1 MRDGVSPHFAI
12 IYQVSGAVI
21 GELMQT
27 EQDTLKTT
35 PNRLHPKQGEVIDRS
50 TTIRFTFDGVKYIA
64 HPGDTVASALTAA
77 GVKVLSRSFKYHR
90 PRGLLCCAGHCPNCL
105 VQIGDEPNVR
115 ACMRSVEAG
124 MDVRAQN
131 VWPSLNRDLLS
142 LTQLGSRLMP
152 VGFYYK
158 TFIRPKKLWPLYEH
172 TLRHAAGLGEV
183 DIDTPS
189 GKFDKQYLHTDVVV
203 VGSGPAGISAALG
216 AAEGGAQVLLF
227 DENSA
232 LGGHLRFTVPLHSS
246 LPSQVSKDLPELLE
260 ALSQQPNVT
269 AFTDTSVLGWY
280 QDNWLCA
287 AKGARLF
294 KIRTKSVVVATG
306 AYETPL
312 IFDNNDLPGVMLGS
326 AAQRLLHLF
335 GVLPGR
341 QVVIVTANE
350 DGWDV
355 AADLQALGVNVAAIV
370 DEREHNACSSP
381 YRDGLANIG
390 VPVFY
395 RHTIRE
401 AIGSSAVSGA
411 KIVRLDGRGEIAPAT
426 TQVLQCDL
434 IVTSMGWTPAT
445 ELLYMAG
452 GKSEYS
458 ADRAETVPVSTPPG
472 IYVAGRAA
480 GIHAVDSQIT
490 EAWQAGSNAATF
502 AGFGEFDELA
512 AQASDISEPRRT
524 SERVCV
530 PGKKK
535 RFVCYCED
543 VTDEDVET
551 AIAEGY
557 DSIELLKRYST
568 ISMGPCQGA
577 MCSMNTIHLCARANG
592 RTVQET
598 GTTTAR
604 PPIAPVTLGAL
615 AGQNVEPVQTT
626 PIHQWHLDHGANMMV
641 AGLWLRP
648 NHYGDPA
655 AEAVCVRKQGGLI
668 DVSPLGKLQ
677 LTGPGVPKL
686 LERIYTNQWHNLRV
700 GRVRYG
706 VMCNDEGVVLNDGV
720 CAHLKDE
727 TWYMTTTSTGA
738 TAVFEWLQWWLQ
750 SGWGEGVHLTDLTDT
765 YAAFNLAG
773 PQSRTVLEKL
783 TARNLANKAFPY
795 MRIRSAKIAD
805 VPCQLLRI
813 GFTGELAYEVHCPS
827 GYALHVWEAL
837 MDVGRELGIAPF
849 GLEAQR
855 ILRLEKG
862 HIIVGQDTDAMSDPL
877 SANMAWAVKL
887 NKPDFLGKP
896 SLMRISAEG
905 PKQLLVGFKMV
916 DPDVVPAEGLQVVA
930 PEVDGRLKIIGWVTS
945 SRFSPTLEEAI
956 GLCWL
961 PADLASQNGASF
973 TIRMGGDLK
982 AAHVHHGAFY
992 DPSGERLRM

>member
-1 MRDGVSPHFAI
+1 MR
-12 IYQVSGAVI
+12 
-21 GELMQT
+21 T
-27 EQDTLKTT
+27 EQATLKTT
-35 PNRLHPKQGEVIDRS
+35 PNRLHPKQGEAIDRS
-50 TTIRFTFDGVKYIA
+50 TTIRFTFDGVEYTA
-64 HPGDTVASALTAA
+64 HPGDTIASALTAA

-115 ACMRSVEAG
+115 ACMRPVEAG

-142 LTQLGSRLMP
+142 LTQLGSRFMP

-158 TFIRPKKLWPLYEH
+158 TFIRPQRLWPLYEH

-183 DIDTPS
+183 NPDTPP

-203 VGSGPAGISAALG
+203 VGGGPAGISAALG
-216 AAEGGAQVLLF
+216 AAEAGAEVLLF
-227 DENSA
+227 EENSA
-232 LGGHLRFTVPLHSS
+232 LGGHLRFTVPLQST
-246 LPSQVSKDLPELLE
+246 PTTQVPKDLPELLE
-260 ALSQQPNVT
+260 GLNQQPNITVL
-269 AFTDTSVLGWY
+269 TDTSVLGWY

-287 AKGARLF
+287 VRGRRLF

-326 AAQRLLHLF
+326 AVQRLLHLF
-335 GVLPGR
+335 GVLPGK

-350 DGWDV
+350 DGWDL
-355 AADLQALGVNVAAIV
+355 AADLQSLGVNVAAIV
-370 DEREHNACSSP
+370 DERDHNACSSP
-381 YRDGLANIG
+381 YRDGLANAGI
-390 VPVFY
+390 PVFY
-395 RHTIRE
+395 RHTILE
-401 AIGSSAVSGA
+401 AIGSSAVRGA
-411 KIVRLDGRGEIAPAT
+411 KIARLNERGDISPAT
-426 TQVLQCDL
+426 TQSLQCDL

-445 ELLYMAG
+445 ELAYMAG

-458 ADRAETVPVSTPPG
+458 EDRGEMLPAFTPPG
-472 IYVAGRAA
+472 IYVAGRTA
-480 GIHAVDSQIT
+480 GIHAVDSQIDAAQQT
-490 EAWQAGSNAATF
+490 GSNAAAF
-502 AGFGEFDELA
+502 AGFGEFDEST
-512 AQASDISEPRRT
+512 AQLSGVSEPRRT
-524 SERVCV
+524 SKRVCV

-557 DSIELLKRYST
+557 NSIELLKRYST

-577 MCSMNTIHLCARANG
+577 MCSINTLHLCARANSW
-592 RTVQET
+592 TVQET

-604 PPIAPVTLGAL
+604 PPATPVTLGAL
-615 AGQNVEPVQTT
+615 AGQNMEPVQTT
-626 PIHQWHLDHGANMMV
+626 PIHQWHLDHGASMMV

-655 AEAVCVRKQGGLI
+655 VEAVGVRERVGLI

-677 LTGPGVPKL
+677 LTGPGVPEL
-686 LERIYTNQWHNLRV
+686 LERIYTNQWRNLRV
-700 GRVRYG
+700 GRIRYG

-738 TAVFEWLQWWLQ
+738 TAVFEGLQWWLQ
-750 SGWGEGVHLTDLTDT
+750 SGWGEGIHLTDLTDT
-765 YAAFNLAG
+765 YSAFNLAG
-773 PQSRTVLEKL
+773 PQSRAVLEKL
-783 TARNLANKAFPY
+783 TERNLANKAFPY

-805 VPCQLLRI
+805 VPCRLLRL
-813 GFTGELAYEVHCPS
+813 GFTGELSYEVHCPS

-837 MDVGRELGIAPF
+837 MDAGSEFGIVPF
-849 GLEAQR
+849 GVEAQR
-855 ILRLEKG
+855 ILRLEKA

-896 SLMRISAEG
+896 SLMRIFAEG

-916 DPDVVPAEGLQVVA
+916 DPDVVPAEGLQIVA
-930 PEVDGRLKIIGWVTS
+930 PEADGRLEIIGWVTS
-945 SRFSPTLEEAI
+945 SRFSPTLEEGI

-961 PADLASQNGASF
+961 PADIASQNGESF
-973 TIRMGGDLK
+973 TIRMDGYLK
-982 AAHVHHGAFY
+982 EARVHHGAFY
-992 DPSGERLRM
+992 DPDGERLRT

>member
-1 MRDGVSPHFAI
+1 MR
-12 IYQVSGAVI
+12 
-21 GELMQT
+21 T
-27 EQDTLKTT
+27 EADILTT
-35 PNRLHPKQGEVIDRS
+35 SNRLPPKQGEVIDRS
-50 TTIRFTFDGVKYIA
+50 TTIRFTFDGVEYTA

-77 GVKVLSRSFKYHR
+77 GLKVLSRSFKYHR
-90 PRGLLCCAGHCPNCL
+90 PRGLLCCSGHCPNCL

-115 ACMRSVEAG
+115 ACTRPVEAG
-124 MDVRAQN
+124 MTVRAQN

-142 LTQLGSRLMP
+142 LTQLGSRFMP

-158 TFIRPKKLWPLYEH
+158 TFIRPQKLWPLYEH

-183 DIDTPS
+183 DIDTPP

-203 VGSGPAGISAALG
+203 VGGGPAGMSAALG
-216 AAEGGAQVLLF
+216 AAKGGAQVLLF

-232 LGGHLRFTVPLHSS
+232 LGGHLRFTVPVES
-246 LPSQVSKDLPELLE
+246 LSTTYRREAGQASKNLPELLE
-260 ALSQQPNVT
+260 AIDQQPNITV
-269 AFTDTSVLGWY
+269 FTDTSVLGWY

-287 AKGARLF
+287 VKGQRLF

-306 AYETPL
+306 AYGIPL

-326 AAQRLLHLF
+326 AVQRLIHLF

-341 QVVIVTANE
+341 QVVIVTAND

-355 AADLQALGVNVAAIV
+355 AADLQSLGVNVAAIV

-381 YRDGLANIG
+381 YRDGLANAG

-395 RHTIRE
+395 RHTILE
-401 AIGSSAVSGA
+401 ALGSSEVSGA
-411 KIVRLDGRGEIAPAT
+411 KIARLDRGGEISPT
-426 TQVLQCDL
+426 TAQSLRCDL
-434 IVTSMGWTPAT
+434 IVTSIGWTPAT
-445 ELLYMAG
+445 ELSYMAG
-452 GKSEYS
+452 GKSEYNEE
-458 ADRAETVPVSTPPG
+458 RAEILPVSTPPG

-480 GIHAVDSQIT
+480 GTHAVDLQIV
-490 EAWQAGSNAATF
+490 EAQQAGSNAAAF
-502 AGFGEFDELA
+502 AGFGEYNEVIV
-512 AQASDISEPRRT
+512 QSSDISEPRRT
-524 SERVCV
+524 SDRVCI

-551 AIAEGY
+551 AIVEGY

-592 RTVQET
+592 WTVQET

-604 PPIAPVTLGAL
+604 PPTTPVTLGAL
-615 AGQNVEPVQTT
+615 AGQNMEPVQTT
-626 PIHQWHLDHGANMMV
+626 PIHQWHLNHGADMMV

-648 NHYGDPA
+648 NHYGDPV
-655 AEAVCVRKQGGLI
+655 AEALGVRERVGLI

-677 LTGPGVPKL
+677 LTGPGVPEL
-686 LERIYTNQWHNLRV
+686 LERIYTNQWQNLRL

-720 CAHLKDE
+720 CALMKDE
-727 TWYMTTTSTGA
+727 TWYMNTTSTGA
-738 TAVFEWLQWWLQ
+738 TTVYEWLQWWLQ
-750 SGWGEGVHLTDLTDT
+750 SGWGEGVHLTNLTDA
-765 YAAFNLAG
+765 YSAFNLAG
-773 PQSRTVLEKL
+773 PQSRRVLKKL
-783 TARNLANKAFPY
+783 TDRNLSNKAFPY
-795 MRIRSAKIAD
+795 MRIRSAKIAG
-805 VPCQLLRI
+805 VSCRLLRI
-813 GFTGELAYEVHCPS
+813 GFTGELSYEVHCPS

-837 MDVGRELGIAPF
+837 MDAGREFGIAPF

-887 NKPDFLGKP
+887 DKPDFLGKP

-905 PKQLLVGFKMV
+905 PKQLLVGFKMA
-916 DPDVVPAEGLQVVA
+916 DPDIVPDEGLQIVESEA
-930 PEVDGRLKIIGWVTS
+930 DGQLKIVGWVTS

-961 PADLASQNGASF
+961 PTDIASQNGASF
-973 TIRMGGDLK
+973 TIRMDGHL
-982 AAHVHHGAFY
+982 AEARVHHGAFY
-992 DPSGERLRM
+992 DPDGERLRA

>member
-1 MRDGVSPHFAI
+1 MR
-12 IYQVSGAVI
+12 
-21 GELMQT
+21 T
-27 EQDTLKTT
+27 EQATLKTT
-35 PNRLHPKQGEVIDRS
+35 PNRLHPKQGEAIDRS
-50 TTIRFTFDGVKYIA
+50 TTIRFTFDGVEYTA

-115 ACMRSVEAG
+115 ACVRPVEAG

-142 LTQLGSRLMP
+142 LTQLGSRFMP

-158 TFIRPKKLWPLYEH
+158 TFIRPQKLWPLYEH

-183 DIDTPS
+183 DLNTPP
-189 GKFDKQYLHTDVVV
+189 GEFDKQYLHTDVVV
-203 VGSGPAGISAALG
+203 VGGGPAGISAALG
-216 AAEGGAQVLLF
+216 AAEAGAQVLLF

-232 LGGHLRFTVPLHSS
+232 LGGHLRFTVPLEPSS
-246 LPSQVSKDLPELLE
+246 ATQASTDLPELLE
-260 ALSQQPNVT
+260 AIGRHSNITVL
-269 AFTDTSVLGWY
+269 TDTSVLGWY

-287 AKGARLF
+287 VKGSRLF
-294 KIRTKSVVVATG
+294 KIRTKSMVVATG

-326 AAQRLLHLF
+326 AVQRLLHLF
-335 GVLPGR
+335 GVLPGK
-341 QVVIVTANE
+341 QVAIVTANE
-350 DGWDV
+350 DGWDL
-355 AADLQALGVNVAAIV
+355 AADLQSLGVNVAAIV
-370 DEREHNACSSP
+370 DERDHNACSSP
-381 YRDGLANIG
+381 YRDGLANAGI
-390 VPVFY
+390 PVFY
-395 RHTIRE
+395 RHTILE
-401 AIGSSAVSGA
+401 AIGSGTVRGA
-411 KIVRLDGRGEIAPAT
+411 KIARLNERGDISPAT
-426 TQVLQCDL
+426 TQSLQCDL

-445 ELLYMAG
+445 ELAYMAG

-458 ADRAETVPVSTPPG
+458 EDRGEMLPAFTPPG

-480 GIHAVDSQIT
+480 GIHAVDSQIDAAQQT
-490 EAWQAGSNAATF
+490 GLNAAAF
-502 AGFGEFDELA
+502 AGFGEYDDST
-512 AQASDISEPRRT
+512 AQSFHVSEPRRT
-524 SERVCV
+524 SERVCI

-592 RTVQET
+592 WAVQET

-604 PPIAPVTLGAL
+604 PPATPVTLGAL
-615 AGQNVEPVQTT
+615 AGQNMEPVQTT
-626 PIHQWHLDHGANMMV
+626 PIHQWHLDHGASMMV

-655 AEAVCVRKQGGLI
+655 VEAVGVRERVGLI

-677 LTGPGVPKL
+677 LTGPGVPEL
-686 LERIYTNQWHNLRV
+686 LERIYTNQWRDLRV

-720 CAHLKDE
+720 CAHLRED

-738 TAVFEWLQWWLQ
+738 TTIFEWLQWWLQ

-765 YAAFNLAG
+765 YSAFNLAG
-773 PQSRTVLEKL
+773 PQSRAVLEKL
-783 TARNLANKAFPY
+783 TERNLANKAFPY

-805 VPCQLLRI
+805 VTCRLLRI
-813 GFTGELAYEVHCPS
+813 GFTGELSYEVHCPS

-837 MDVGRELGIAPF
+837 MDAGREFGIVPF
-849 GLEAQR
+849 GVEAQR
-855 ILRLEKG
+855 ILRLEKA

-896 SLMRISAEG
+896 SLMRIFAEG

-916 DPDVVPAEGLQVVA
+916 DPDVVPAEGLQIVA
-930 PEVDGRLKIIGWVTS
+930 SEADGRLEIIGWVTS
-945 SRFSPTLEEAI
+945 SRFSPTLEEGI

-961 PADLASQNGASF
+961 PADIASQNGESF
-973 TIRMGGDLK
+973 TIRMDGYLK
-982 AAHVHHGAFY
+982 EARVHHGAFY
-992 DPSGERLRM
+992 DPDGERLRT

>member
-1 MRDGVSPHFAI
+1 MR
-12 IYQVSGAVI
+12 
-21 GELMQT
+21 T
-27 EQDTLKTT
+27 EQATLKTT
-35 PNRLHPKQGEVIDRS
+35 PNRLHPKQGEAIDRS
-50 TTIRFTFDGVKYIA
+50 TTIRFTFDGVEYTA

-115 ACMRSVEAG
+115 ACMRPVEAG

-142 LTQLGSRLMP
+142 LTQLGSRFMP

-158 TFIRPKKLWPLYEH
+158 TFIRPQRLWPLYEH

-183 DIDTPS
+183 NPDTPP

-203 VGSGPAGISAALG
+203 VGGGPAGISAALG
-216 AAEGGAQVLLF
+216 AAEAGAEVLLF

-232 LGGHLRFTVPLHSS
+232 LGGHLRFTVPLQST
-246 LPSQVSKDLPELLE
+246 PTTQVPKDLPELLE
-260 ALSQQPNVT
+260 GLNQQPNITVL
-269 AFTDTSVLGWY
+269 TDTSVLGWY

-287 AKGARLF
+287 VRGRRLF

-326 AAQRLLHLF
+326 AVQRLLHLF
-335 GVLPGR
+335 GVLPGK
-341 QVVIVTANE
+341 QVAIVTANE
-350 DGWDV
+350 DGWDL
-355 AADLQALGVNVAAIV
+355 AADLQSLGVNVAAIV
-370 DEREHNACSSP
+370 DERDHNACSSP
-381 YRDGLANIG
+381 YRDGLANAGI
-390 VPVFY
+390 PVFY
-395 RHTIRE
+395 RHTILE
-401 AIGSSAVSGA
+401 AIGSSAVRGA
-411 KIVRLDGRGEIAPAT
+411 KIARLNERGDISPAT
-426 TQVLQCDL
+426 TQSLQCDL

-445 ELLYMAG
+445 ELAYMAG

-458 ADRAETVPVSTPPG
+458 EDRGEMLPAFTPPG

-480 GIHAVDSQIT
+480 GIHAVDSQIDAAQQT
-490 EAWQAGSNAATF
+490 GSNAAAF
-502 AGFGEFDELA
+502 AGFSEFDESTARSSHVL
-512 AQASDISEPRRT
+512 EPRRT
-524 SERVCV
+524 SERVCI

-543 VTDEDVET
+543 VTDADVET

-557 DSIELLKRYST
+557 NSIELLKRYST

-577 MCSMNTIHLCARANG
+577 MCSMNTLHLCARANSW
-592 RTVQET
+592 TVQET

-604 PPIAPVTLGAL
+604 PPATPVTLGAL
-615 AGQNVEPVQTT
+615 AGQNMEPVQTT
-626 PIHQWHLDHGANMMV
+626 PIHQWHLDQGAHMMV

-655 AEAVCVRKQGGLI
+655 AEALCVRDRVGLI

-677 LTGPGVPKL
+677 LTGPGVPEL
-686 LERIYTNQWHNLRV
+686 LERIYINQWRDLRV

-720 CAHLKDE
+720 CAHLRKD

-738 TAVFEWLQWWLQ
+738 TTIFEWLQWWLQ

-765 YAAFNLAG
+765 YSAFNLAG
-773 PQSRTVLEKL
+773 PQSRAVLEKL
-783 TARNLANKAFPY
+783 TERNLANKAFPY

-805 VPCQLLRI
+805 VTCLLLRI
-813 GFTGELAYEVHCPS
+813 GFTGELSYEVHCPS

-837 MDVGRELGIAPF
+837 MDAGREFGIVPF
-849 GLEAQR
+849 GVEAQR
-855 ILRLEKG
+855 ILRLEKA

-896 SLMRISAEG
+896 SLMRIFAEG

-916 DPDVVPAEGLQVVA
+916 DPDVVPAEGLQIVA
-930 PEVDGRLKIIGWVTS
+930 PEADGRLEIIGWVTS
-945 SRFSPTLEEAI
+945 SRFSPTLEEGI

-961 PADLASQNGASF
+961 PTDIASQNGAPF
-973 TIRMGGDLK
+973 TIRMDGYLK
-982 AAHVHHGAFY
+982 EARVHHGAFY
-992 DPSGERLRM
+992 DPDGERLRT

>member
-1 MRDGVSPHFAI
+1 MR
-12 IYQVSGAVI
+12 
-21 GELMQT
+21 T
-27 EQDTLKTT
+27 EQDALTTT

-50 TTIRFTFDGVKYIA
+50 ATIRFTFDGVEYTA
-64 HPGDTVASALTAA
+64 YPGDTVASALTAA

-90 PRGLLCCAGHCPNCL
+90 PRGVLCCSGHCPNCL

-115 ACMRSVEAG
+115 ACTRPIEAG
-124 MDVRAQN
+124 MDVHAQN

-142 LTQLGSRLMP
+142 LTQLGSRFMP

-158 TFIRPKKLWPLYEH
+158 TFIRPQKLWPLYEH
-172 TLRHAAGLGEV
+172 TLRHIAGLGEV
-183 DIDTPS
+183 DIDTPP
-189 GKFDKQYLHTDVVV
+189 GEFDKQYLHTDVVV
-203 VGSGPAGISAALG
+203 AGGGPAGISAALR
-216 AAEGGAQVLLF
+216 AAEAGSQVLLF
-227 DENSA
+227 DENPD
-232 LGGHLRFTVPLHSS
+232 LGGHLRFTVPLES
-246 LPSQVSKDLPELLE
+246 PSTTQASKELPELLE
-260 ALSQQPNVT
+260 TIDQEPNITVF
-269 AFTDTSVLGWY
+269 ADTSVLGWY

-287 AKGARLF
+287 VKGARLF
-294 KIRTKSVVVATG
+294 KIRTKSMVVATG

-312 IFDNNDLPGVMLGS
+312 IFDSNDLPGVILGS
-326 AAQRLLHLF
+326 AVQRLVHLF

-355 AADLQALGVNVAAIV
+355 AADLQSLGVNVAAIV
-370 DEREHNACSSP
+370 EEREPNACSSP
-381 YRDGLANIG
+381 YRDGLVNAG

-395 RHTIRE
+395 RHTILE
-401 AIGSSAVSGA
+401 ALGSNAVSGA
-411 KIVRLDGRGEIAPAT
+411 KIARLDGSGEISPAT
-426 TQVLQCDL
+426 AQSLQCDL
-434 IVTSMGWTPAT
+434 IVTSVGWTPAT
-445 ELLYMAG
+445 ELAYMTG
-452 GKSEYS
+452 GQSEYNE
-458 ADRAETVPVSTPPG
+458 DRAEILPVSTPPG

-480 GIHAVDSQIT
+480 GTHAVDSQIA
-490 EAWQAGSNAATF
+490 EAQQAGSNAAAF
-502 AGFGEFDELA
+502 AGFGEFDESA
-512 AQASDISEPRRT
+512 AQSSCVLEPRRT
-524 SERVCV
+524 SDRVCV

-592 RTVQET
+592 WTVQET

-604 PPIAPVTLGAL
+604 PPTTPVTLGAL
-615 AGQNVEPVQTT
+615 AGQNMEPVQTT

-655 AEAVCVRKQGGLI
+655 AEALGVRNRVGLI

-677 LTGPGVPKL
+677 LTGPGVPEL
-686 LERIYTNQWHNLRV
+686 LERIYINQWDNLRV

-720 CAHLKDE
+720 CAHLRDD

-765 YAAFNLAG
+765 YSAFNLAG
-773 PQSRTVLEKL
+773 PQSRAVLEKL
-783 TARNLANKAFPY
+783 TERNLANKAFPY
-795 MRIRSAKIAD
+795 MRIRSARIAD
-805 VPCQLLRI
+805 VPCRLLRI
-813 GFTGELAYEVHCPS
+813 GFTGELSYEVHCPS

-837 MDVGRELGIAPF
+837 MDAGREFGIVPF
-849 GLEAQR
+849 GVEAQR
-855 ILRLEKG
+855 ILRLEKA

-887 NKPDFLGKP
+887 DKPDFLGKP
-896 SLMRISAEG
+896 SLMRISAES

-916 DPDVVPAEGLQVVA
+916 DPDVVPDEGLQIVESEA
-930 PEVDGRLKIIGWVTS
+930 DGGLRIIGWVTS
-945 SRFSPTLEEAI
+945 SRFSPTLKEAI

-973 TIRMGGDLK
+973 TIRMDAHL
-982 AAHVHHGAFY
+982 AEAHVHHGAFY
-992 DPSGERLRM
+992 DPDGERLRT

>member
-1 MRDGVSPHFAI
+1 M
-12 IYQVSGAVI
+12 
-21 GELMQT
+21 ET
-27 EQDTLKTT
+27 ERDTLTT
-35 PNRLHPKQGEVIDRS
+35 SNRLHPKQGEVIDRS
-50 TTIRFTFDGVKYIA
+50 STIRFTFEGVEYIA
-64 HPGDTVASALTAA
+64 YPGDTVASALTAS

-105 VQIGDEPNVR
+105 VQIGEEPNVR

-142 LTQLGSRLMP
+142 LTQLGSRFMP

-158 TFIRPKKLWPLYEH
+158 TFIRPQKLWPLYEH

-183 DIDTPS
+183 DIDTPP
-189 GKFDKQYLHTDVVV
+189 GEFDKQYLHTDVVV
-203 VGSGPAGISAALG
+203 VGGGVAGMSAALR
-216 AAEGGAQVLLF
+216 AAESGARVLLF
-227 DENSA
+227 DENA
-232 LGGHLRFTVPLHSS
+232 VLGGHLRFTVPLESS
-246 LPSQVSKDLPELLE
+246 SATHLPEQL
-260 ALSQQPNVT
+260 AAINQQPNITVC
-269 AFTDTSVLGWY
+269 TDTNVLGWY

-287 AKGARLF
+287 VKGTRLF
-294 KIRTKSVVVATG
+294 KIRTASVVVATG
-306 AYETPL
+306 AYESPL

-326 AAQRLLHLF
+326 AVQRLIHLF

-355 AADLQALGVNVAAIV
+355 AADLQSLGVNVAAIV
-370 DEREHNACSSP
+370 DEREPDACASP
-381 YRDGLANIG
+381 YREGLTNAG

-395 RHTIRE
+395 RHTILE
-401 AIGSSAVSGA
+401 ALGSSEVKGA
-411 KIVRLDGRGEIAPAT
+411 KIVRLDGSGGISPAT
-426 TQVLQCDL
+426 TQSLRCDL
-434 IVTSMGWTPAT
+434 IVTSVGWTPAT
-445 ELLYMAG
+445 ALLYMAG
-452 GKSEYS
+452 GKSEYNEE
-458 ADRAETVPVSTPPG
+458 RAEILPVSAPPG
-472 IYVAGRAA
+472 TYVAGRAA
-480 GIHAVDSQIT
+480 GIHAVDSQIDT
-490 EAWQAGSNAATF
+490 AQQAGLNAAAF
-502 AGFGEFDELA
+502 AGFGEFDESV
-512 AQASDISEPRRT
+512 AQSSGISEPRRT
-524 SERVCV
+524 SDRVCV
-530 PGKKK
+530 PGKQK

-543 VTDEDVET
+543 VTDKDVET

-604 PPIAPVTLGAL
+604 PPTTPVTLGAL
-615 AGQNVEPVQTT
+615 AGQKMEPVQTT
-626 PIHQWHLDHGANMMV
+626 PIHQWHLDHGAKMAV

-648 NHYGDPA
+648 SDYGDPA
-655 AEAVCVRKQGGLI
+655 TEAVCVRDRVGLI

-677 LTGPGVPKL
+677 LTGPGVPEL
-686 LERIYTNQWHNLRV
+686 LERIYTNRWRNLRI

-720 CAHLKDE
+720 CARLKDE
-727 TWYMTTTSTGA
+727 MWYMNTTSTGA
-738 TAVFEWLQWWLQ
+738 TTVFEWLQWLLQ
-750 SGWGEGVHLTDLTDT
+750 SGWGEGIHLTDLTDT
-765 YAAFNLAG
+765 YSAFNLAG
-773 PQSRTVLEKL
+773 PQSRAVLEKL
-783 TARNLANKAFPY
+783 TDRNLANKAFPY

-805 VPCQLLRI
+805 VPCRLLRI
-813 GFTGELAYEVHCPS
+813 GFTGELSYEVHCPS
-827 GYALHVWEAL
+827 GYALHIWKAL
-837 MDVGRELGIAPF
+837 MEAGSEFGITPF

-855 ILRLEKG
+855 ILRLEKV
-862 HIIVGQDTDAMSDPL
+862 HILVGQDTDAMSDPL

-887 NKPDFLGKP
+887 DKPDFLGKP

-916 DPDVVPAEGLQVVA
+916 EPSVVPDEGLQIVETEA
-930 PEVDGRLKIIGWVTS
+930 DGRLKIVGWVTS
-945 SRFSPTLEEAI
+945 SRFSPTLEESI

-961 PADLASQNGASF
+961 SPDIASQNGASF
-973 TIRMGGDLK
+973 TIWLDGHLAEAR
-982 AAHVHHGAFY
+982 VHHGAFY
-992 DPSGERLRM
+992 DPDGERLRM

>member
-1 MRDGVSPHFAI
+1 MR
-12 IYQVSGAVI
+12 
-21 GELMQT
+21 T
-27 EQDTLKTT
+27 KQDILTT
-35 PNRLHPKQGEVIDRS
+35 APNRLPPKQGEVIDRS
-50 TTIRFTFDGVKYIA
+50 STIRFTFDGVECTA
-64 HPGDTVASALTAA
+64 HPGDTVASALAAA
-77 GVKVLSRSFKYHR
+77 GVKILSRSFKYHR
-90 PRGLLCCAGHCPNCL
+90 PRGLLCCSGHCPNCL

-115 ACMRSVEAG
+115 ACTRPVEAG

-131 VWPSLNRDLLS
+131 VWPSLNRDLFS
-142 LTQLGSRLMP
+142 LTQLGSRFMP

-158 TFIRPKKLWPLYEH
+158 TFIRPQRLWPLYEH

-183 DIDTPS
+183 NLDTPS
-189 GKFDKQYLHTDVVV
+189 GEFDKQYLHTDVVV
-203 VGSGPAGISAALG
+203 VGGGPAGVSAALS
-216 AAEGGAQVLLF
+216 AAEAGAQVLLF
-227 DENSA
+227 DENTA
-232 LGGHLRFTVPLHSS
+232 LGGRLRFTVPLELSS
-246 LPSQVSKDLPELLE
+246 ATNLPEQLAAVNRE
-260 ALSQQPNVT
+260 PNITV
-269 AFTDTSVLGWY
+269 FTDTSVLGWY

-287 AKGARLF
+287 VKGTRLF

-326 AAQRLLHLF
+326 AVQRLLHLF
-335 GVLPGR
+335 GVLLGR

-355 AADLQALGVNVAAIV
+355 AADLQSSEVNVAAIV
-370 DEREHNACSSP
+370 DEREPNACSSP
-381 YRDGLANIG
+381 YREGLTNAGI
-390 VPVFY
+390 PVFY
-395 RHTIRE
+395 RHTILE
-401 AIGSSAVSGA
+401 ALGSKTVRGA
-411 KIVRLDGRGEIAPAT
+411 KIARLNERGEIIPAT
-426 TQVLQCDL
+426 AQSLRCDL

-445 ELLYMAG
+445 ELAYMAG
-452 GKSEYS
+452 GKSEYNEEQ
-458 ADRAETVPVSTPPG
+458 AEVLPVSAPPG
-472 IYVAGRAA
+472 IYVVGRAA
-480 GIHAVDSQIT
+480 GIHAVDSQID
-490 EAWQAGSNAATF
+490 AAQRAGSNAAGF
-502 AGFGEFDELA
+502 AGFGELDESA
-512 AQASDISEPRRT
+512 APSSGISEPRRT
-524 SERVCV
+524 SDRVCV

-592 RTVQET
+592 WSVQET

-604 PPIAPVTLGAL
+604 PPTTPVTLGAL
-615 AGQNVEPVQTT
+615 AGQNMEPVQTT
-626 PIHQWHLDHGANMMV
+626 PIHQWHLDHGADMLV

-655 AEAVCVRKQGGLI
+655 AEAICVREQVGLI

-686 LERIYTNQWHNLRV
+686 LERIYTNQWDNLRV

-720 CAHLKDE
+720 CAHLQDE

-738 TAVFEWLQWWLQ
+738 TTVFEWLQWWLQ
-750 SGWGEGVHLTDLTDT
+750 SGWGEGIHLTDLTDT
-765 YAAFNLAG
+765 YSAFNLAG
-773 PQSRTVLEKL
+773 PQSRVVLEKL
-783 TARNLANKAFPY
+783 TERNLSNKAFPY
-795 MRIRSAKIAD
+795 MRIRSATVAD
-805 VPCQLLRI
+805 VPCRLLRL
-813 GFTGELAYEVHCPS
+813 GFTGELSYEVHCPS

-837 MDVGRELGIAPF
+837 MAAGREFGIAPF
-849 GLEAQR
+849 GVEAQR

-877 SANMAWAVKL
+877 SANIAWAVKL
-887 NKPDFLGKP
+887 DKPDFLGKP
-896 SLMRISAEG
+896 SLMRISTEG
-905 PKQLLVGFKMV
+905 PKQLLVGFKMAE
-916 DPDVVPAEGLQVVA
+916 PDVVPDEGLQIVETEA
-930 PEVDGRLKIIGWVTS
+930 DGRLKIVGWVTS

-961 PADLASQNGASF
+961 PPGIASQDGASF
-973 TIRMGGDLK
+973 TIRMDGHL
-982 AAHVHHGAFY
+982 AEARVHHGAFY
-992 DPSGERLRM
+992 NPDGERLRM

>member
-1 MRDGVSPHFAI
+1 
-12 IYQVSGAVI
+12 
-21 GELMQT
+21 MQT
-27 EQDTLKTT
+27 EQATLKTT
-35 PNRLHPKQGEVIDRS
+35 PNRLHPKQGEAIDRS
-50 TTIRFTFDGVKYIA
+50 TTIRFTFDGVEYTA

-115 ACMRSVEAG
+115 ACMRPVEAG

-142 LTQLGSRLMP
+142 LTQLGSRFMP

-158 TFIRPKKLWPLYEH
+158 TFIRPQRLWPLYEH

-183 DIDTPS
+183 NPDTPP

-203 VGSGPAGISAALG
+203 VGGGPAGISAALG
-216 AAEGGAQVLLF
+216 AAEAGAEVLLF
-227 DENSA
+227 EENSA
-232 LGGHLRFTVPLHSS
+232 LGGHLRFTVPLQST
-246 LPSQVSKDLPELLE
+246 PTTQVPKDLPELLE
-260 ALSQQPNVT
+260 GLNQQPNITVL
-269 AFTDTSVLGWY
+269 TDTSVLGWY

-287 AKGARLF
+287 VRGRRLF

-326 AAQRLLHLF
+326 AVQRLLHLF
-335 GVLPGR
+335 GVLPGK
-341 QVVIVTANE
+341 QVAIVTANE
-350 DGWDV
+350 DGWDL
-355 AADLQALGVNVAAIV
+355 AADLQSLGVNVAAIV
-370 DEREHNACSSP
+370 DERDHNACSSP
-381 YRDGLANIG
+381 YRDGLANAGI
-390 VPVFY
+390 PVFY
-395 RHTIRE
+395 RHTILE
-401 AIGSSAVSGA
+401 AIGSSAVRGA
-411 KIVRLDGRGEIAPAT
+411 KIARLNERGDISPAT
-426 TQVLQCDL
+426 TQSLQCDL

-445 ELLYMAG
+445 ELAYMAG

-458 ADRAETVPVSTPPG
+458 EDRGEMLPAFTPPG

-480 GIHAVDSQIT
+480 GIHAVDSQIDAAQQT
-490 EAWQAGSNAATF
+490 GSNAAAF
-502 AGFGEFDELA
+502 AGFGEFDESTARSFHVL
-512 AQASDISEPRRT
+512 EPRRT

-543 VTDEDVET
+543 VTDADVET

-557 DSIELLKRYST
+557 NSIELLKRYST

-577 MCSMNTIHLCARANG
+577 MCSMNTLHLCARANSW
-592 RTVQET
+592 TVQET

-604 PPIAPVTLGAL
+604 PPATPVTLGAL
-615 AGQNVEPVQTT
+615 AGQNMEPVQTT
-626 PIHQWHLDHGANMMV
+626 PIHQWHLDQDAHMMV

-655 AEAVCVRKQGGLI
+655 AEALCVRDRVGLI

-677 LTGPGVPKL
+677 LTGPGVPEL
-686 LERIYTNQWHNLRV
+686 LERIYINQWRDLRV
-700 GRVRYG
+700 GWVRYG

-720 CAHLKDE
+720 CAHLRED

-738 TAVFEWLQWWLQ
+738 TTIFEWLQWWLQ

-765 YAAFNLAG
+765 YSAFNLAG
-773 PQSRTVLEKL
+773 PQSRAVLEKL
-783 TARNLANKAFPY
+783 TERNLTNKAFPY

-805 VPCQLLRI
+805 VTCRLLRI
-813 GFTGELAYEVHCPS
+813 GFTGELSYEVHCPS

-837 MDVGRELGIAPF
+837 MDAGREFGIVPF
-849 GLEAQR
+849 GVEAQR
-855 ILRLEKG
+855 ILRLEKA

-896 SLMRISAEG
+896 SLMRIFAEG

-916 DPDVVPAEGLQVVA
+916 DPNVVPAEGLQIVA
-930 PEVDGRLKIIGWVTS
+930 PEADGRLEIIGWVTS
-945 SRFSPTLEEAI
+945 SRFSPTLEEGI

-961 PADLASQNGASF
+961 PADIASQNGESF
-973 TIRMGGDLK
+973 TIRMDGYLK
-982 AAHVHHGAFY
+982 EARVHHGAFY
-992 DPSGERLRM
+992 DPDGERLRT

>member
-1 MRDGVSPHFAI
+1 MR
-12 IYQVSGAVI
+12 
-21 GELMQT
+21 T
-27 EQDTLKTT
+27 EQATLKTT
-35 PNRLHPKQGEVIDRS
+35 PNRLHPKQGEAIDRS
-50 TTIRFTFDGVKYIA
+50 TTIRFTFDGVEYTA
-64 HPGDTVASALTAA
+64 HPGDTIASALTAA

-115 ACMRSVEAG
+115 ACMRPVEAG

-142 LTQLGSRLMP
+142 LTQLGSRFMP

-158 TFIRPKKLWPLYEH
+158 TFIRPQRLWPLYEH

-183 DIDTPS
+183 NPDTPP

-203 VGSGPAGISAALG
+203 VGGGPAGISAALG
-216 AAEGGAQVLLF
+216 AAEAGAEVLLF
-227 DENSA
+227 EENSA
-232 LGGHLRFTVPLHSS
+232 LGGHLRFTVPLQST
-246 LPSQVSKDLPELLE
+246 PTTQVPKDLPELLE
-260 ALSQQPNVT
+260 GLNQQPNITVL
-269 AFTDTSVLGWY
+269 TDTSVLGWY

-287 AKGARLF
+287 VRGRRLF

-326 AAQRLLHLF
+326 AVQRLLHLF
-335 GVLPGR
+335 GVLPGK

-350 DGWDV
+350 DGWDL
-355 AADLQALGVNVAAIV
+355 AADLQSLGVNVAAIV
-370 DEREHNACSSP
+370 DERDHNACSSP
-381 YRDGLANIG
+381 YRDGLANAGI
-390 VPVFY
+390 PVFY
-395 RHTIRE
+395 RHTILE
-401 AIGSSAVSGA
+401 AIGSSAVRGA
-411 KIVRLDGRGEIAPAT
+411 KIARLNERGDISPAT
-426 TQVLQCDL
+426 TQSLQCDL

-445 ELLYMAG
+445 ELAYMAG

-458 ADRAETVPVSTPPG
+458 EDRGEMLPAFTPPG

-480 GIHAVDSQIT
+480 GIHAVDSQIDAAQQT
-490 EAWQAGSNAATF
+490 GSNAAAF
-502 AGFGEFDELA
+502 AGFGEFDESTARSFHVL
-512 AQASDISEPRRT
+512 EPRRT

-543 VTDEDVET
+543 VTDADVET
-551 AIAEGY
+551 AIVEGY
-557 DSIELLKRYST
+557 NSIELLKRYST

-577 MCSMNTIHLCARANG
+577 MCSMNTLHLCARANSW
-592 RTVQET
+592 TVQET

-604 PPIAPVTLGAL
+604 PPATPVTLGAL
-615 AGQNVEPVQTT
+615 AGQNMEPVQTT
-626 PIHQWHLDHGANMMV
+626 PIHQWHLDQDAHMMV

-655 AEAVCVRKQGGLI
+655 AEALCVRDRVGLI

-677 LTGPGVPKL
+677 LTGPGVPEL
-686 LERIYTNQWHNLRV
+686 LERIYTNQWRDLRV

-720 CAHLKDE
+720 CAHLRED

-738 TAVFEWLQWWLQ
+738 TTIFEWLQWWLQ

-765 YAAFNLAG
+765 YSAFNLAG
-773 PQSRTVLEKL
+773 PQSRAVLEKL
-783 TARNLANKAFPY
+783 TERNLANKAFPY

-805 VPCQLLRI
+805 VTCRLLRI
-813 GFTGELAYEVHCPS
+813 GFTGELSYEVHCPS

-837 MDVGRELGIAPF
+837 MDAGREFGIVPF
-849 GLEAQR
+849 GVEAQR
-855 ILRLEKG
+855 ILRLEKA

-896 SLMRISAEG
+896 SLMRIFAEG

-916 DPDVVPAEGLQVVA
+916 DPDVVPAEGLQIVA
-930 PEVDGRLKIIGWVTS
+930 PEADGRLEIIGWVTS

-961 PADLASQNGASF
+961 PTDIASQNGAPF
-973 TIRMGGDLK
+973 TIRMDGHLK
-982 AAHVHHGAFY
+982 EARVHHGAFY
-992 DPSGERLRM
+992 DPDGERLRT

>member
-1 MRDGVSPHFAI
+1 MR
-12 IYQVSGAVI
+12 
-21 GELMQT
+21 T
-27 EQDTLKTT
+27 EQATLKTT
-35 PNRLHPKQGEVIDRS
+35 PNRLHPKQGEAIDRS
-50 TTIRFTFDGVKYIA
+50 TTIRFTFDGVEYTA

-115 ACMRSVEAG
+115 ACMRPVEAG

-142 LTQLGSRLMP
+142 LTQLGSRFMP

-158 TFIRPKKLWPLYEH
+158 TFIRPQRLWPLYEH

-183 DIDTPS
+183 NPDTPP

-203 VGSGPAGISAALG
+203 VGGGPAGISAALG
-216 AAEGGAQVLLF
+216 AAEAGAEVLLF

-232 LGGHLRFTVPLHSS
+232 LGGHLRFTVPLQST
-246 LPSQVSKDLPELLE
+246 PTTQVPKDLPELLE
-260 ALSQQPNVT
+260 GLNQQPNITVLT
-269 AFTDTSVLGWY
+269 GTSVLGWY

-287 AKGARLF
+287 VRGRRLF

-326 AAQRLLHLF
+326 AVQRLLHLF
-335 GVLPGR
+335 GVLPGK
-341 QVVIVTANE
+341 QVAIVTANE
-350 DGWDV
+350 DGWDL
-355 AADLQALGVNVAAIV
+355 AADLQSLGVNVAAIV
-370 DEREHNACSSP
+370 DERDHNACSSP
-381 YRDGLANIG
+381 YRDGLANAGI
-390 VPVFY
+390 PVFY
-395 RHTIRE
+395 RHTILE
-401 AIGSSAVSGA
+401 AIGSSAVRGA
-411 KIVRLDGRGEIAPAT
+411 KIARLNERGDISPAT
-426 TQVLQCDL
+426 TQSLQCDL

-445 ELLYMAG
+445 ELAYMAG

-458 ADRAETVPVSTPPG
+458 EDRGEMLPAFTPPG

-480 GIHAVDSQIT
+480 GIHAVDSQIDAAQQT
-490 EAWQAGSNAATF
+490 GSNAAAF
-502 AGFGEFDELA
+502 AGFSEFDESTARSSHVL
-512 AQASDISEPRRT
+512 EPRRT
-524 SERVCV
+524 SERVCI

-543 VTDEDVET
+543 VTDADVET

-557 DSIELLKRYST
+557 NSIELLKRYST

-577 MCSMNTIHLCARANG
+577 MCSMNTLHLCARANSW
-592 RTVQET
+592 TVQET

-604 PPIAPVTLGAL
+604 PPATPVTLGAL
-615 AGQNVEPVQTT
+615 AGQNMEPVQTT
-626 PIHQWHLDHGANMMV
+626 PIHQWHLDQGAHMMV

-655 AEAVCVRKQGGLI
+655 AEALCVRDRVGLI

-677 LTGPGVPKL
+677 ITGPGVPEL
-686 LERIYTNQWHNLRV
+686 LERIYINQWRDLRV

-720 CAHLKDE
+720 CAHLRKD

-738 TAVFEWLQWWLQ
+738 TTIFEWLQWWLQ

-765 YAAFNLAG
+765 YSAFNLAG
-773 PQSRTVLEKL
+773 PQSRAVLEKL
-783 TARNLANKAFPY
+783 TERNLANKAFPY

-805 VPCQLLRI
+805 VACLLLRI
-813 GFTGELAYEVHCPS
+813 GFTGELSYEVHCPS

-837 MDVGRELGIAPF
+837 MDAGREFGIVPF
-849 GLEAQR
+849 GVEAQR
-855 ILRLEKG
+855 ILRLEKA

-896 SLMRISAEG
+896 SLMRIFAEG

-916 DPDVVPAEGLQVVA
+916 DPDVVPAEGLQIVA
-930 PEVDGRLKIIGWVTS
+930 PEADGRLEIIGWVTS
-945 SRFSPTLEEAI
+945 SRFSPTLEEGI

-961 PADLASQNGASF
+961 PTDIASQNGAPF
-973 TIRMGGDLK
+973 TIRMDGYLK
-982 AAHVHHGAFY
+982 EARVHHGAFY
-992 DPSGERLRM
+992 DPDGERLRT

>member
-1 MRDGVSPHFAI
+1 
-12 IYQVSGAVI
+12 
-21 GELMQT
+21 MQT
-27 EQDTLKTT
+27 EQDTLTT
-35 PNRLHPKQGEVIDRS
+35 APNRLQPKQGEVIDRS
-50 TTIRFTFDGVKYIA
+50 TTIRFTFDGVGYTA

-90 PRGLLCCAGHCPNCL
+90 PRGLLCCSGHCPNCL

-115 ACMRSVEAG
+115 ACTRPVEAG

-142 LTQLGSRLMP
+142 LIQLGSRLMP

-183 DIDTPS
+183 DLDTPP
-189 GKFDKQYLHTDVVV
+189 GEFDKQYLHTDVVV
-203 VGSGPAGISAALG
+203 VGGGPAGIG
-216 AAEGGAQVLLF
+216 AASGAAKGGAQVLLF
-227 DENSA
+227 DENST
-232 LGGHLRFTVPLHSS
+232 LGGHLRFTVPLQSPSS
-246 LPSQVSKDLPELLE
+246 TGLPELLE
-260 ALSQQPNVT
+260 TLNQQPNVT
-269 AFTDTSVLGWY
+269 VLTDTSVLGWY

-287 AKGARLF
+287 VQGARLF

-326 AAQRLLHLF
+326 AVQRLLHLF

-341 QVVIVTANE
+341 QVVIVTAND

-370 DEREHNACSSP
+370 DEREHNACSSQ
-381 YRDGLANIG
+381 YRDGLANAG
-390 VPVFY
+390 VPAFY
-395 RHTIRE
+395 RHTIVE
-401 AIGSSAVSGA
+401 ALGSNAVRGA
-411 KIVRLDGRGEIAPAT
+411 KIARINRQGEISPAT
-426 TQVLQCDL
+426 IQSLQCDL
-434 IVTSMGWTPAT
+434 IVTSIGWTPAT

-452 GKSEYS
+452 GKSEYNE
-458 ADRAETVPVSTPPG
+458 AQAEILPIATPPG
-472 IYVAGRAA
+472 IYVVGRAA
-480 GIHAVDSQIT
+480 GIHAVDPQIA
-490 EAWQAGSNAATF
+490 EAQQVGLNAAAF
-502 AGFGEFDELA
+502 AGFGEFDESITQSPSVL
-512 AQASDISEPRRT
+512 EPRRT
-524 SERVCV
+524 SDRVCV
-530 PGKKK
+530 PGNKK

-557 DSIELLKRYST
+557 ESIELLKRYST

-592 RTVQET
+592 WTVQET
-598 GTTTAR
+598 STTTAR
-604 PPIAPVTLGAL
+604 PPITPVTLGAL
-615 AGQNVEPVQTT
+615 AGQNMEPVQTT

-648 NHYGDPA
+648 NHYGDPT
-655 AEAVCVRKQGGLI
+655 AEALGVRNRVGLI

-677 LTGPGVPKL
+677 LTGPGVPEL
-686 LERIYTNQWHNLRV
+686 LERIYTNRWHNLRV

-720 CAHLKDE
+720 CAPLRDE
-727 TWYMTTTSTGA
+727 VWYMTTTSTGA

-750 SGWGEGVHLTDLTDT
+750 SGWGEGVHLTDLTET

-773 PQSRTVLEKL
+773 PQSRKVLEKL
-783 TARNLANKAFPY
+783 TERNLANKAFPY

-805 VPCQLLRI
+805 VPCRLLRI
-813 GFTGELAYEVHCPS
+813 GFTGELSYEIHCPS
-827 GYALHVWEAL
+827 GYALYVWEAL
-837 MDVGRELGIAPF
+837 MDAGREFGIAPF
-849 GLEAQR
+849 GVEAQR
-855 ILRLEKG
+855 ILRLEKA
-862 HIIVGQDTDAMSDPL
+862 HIIVGQDTDAISDPL
-877 SANMAWAVKL
+877 SANIGWAVKL
-887 NKPDFLGKP
+887 DKPDFLGKP
-896 SLMRISAEG
+896 SLVRISTEG
-905 PKQLLVGFKMV
+905 PKQLLVGFKMAN
-916 DPDVVPAEGLQVVA
+916 PDVVPAEGLQIVE
-930 PEVDGRLKIIGWVTS
+930 PEAEGRLKIIGWVTS
-945 SRFSPTLEEAI
+945 SRFSPTLGEVI

-961 PADLASQNGASF
+961 PADLASQNGAPF
-973 TIRMGGDLK
+973 TIRMGDHLK
-982 AAHVHHGAFY
+982 EAHVHHGAFY
-992 DPSGERLRM
+992 DPDGERLRT

>member
-1 MRDGVSPHFAI
+1 MR
-12 IYQVSGAVI
+12 
-21 GELMQT
+21 T
-27 EQDTLKTT
+27 EQATLKTT
-35 PNRLHPKQGEVIDRS
+35 PNRLHPKQGEAIDRS
-50 TTIRFTFDGVKYIA
+50 TTIRFTFDGVEYTA

-115 ACMRSVEAG
+115 ACMRPVEAG

-142 LTQLGSRLMP
+142 LTQLGSRFMP

-158 TFIRPKKLWPLYEH
+158 TFIRPQRLWPLYEH

-183 DIDTPS
+183 NPDTPP

-203 VGSGPAGISAALG
+203 VGGGPAGISAALG
-216 AAEGGAQVLLF
+216 AAEAGAEVLLF

-232 LGGHLRFTVPLHSS
+232 LGGHLRFTVPLQST
-246 LPSQVSKDLPELLE
+246 PTTQVPKDLPELLE
-260 ALSQQPNVT
+260 GLNQQPNITVL
-269 AFTDTSVLGWY
+269 TDTSVLGWY

-287 AKGARLF
+287 VRGRRLF

-326 AAQRLLHLF
+326 AVQRLLHLF
-335 GVLPGR
+335 GVLPGK
-341 QVVIVTANE
+341 QVAIVTANE
-350 DGWDV
+350 DGWDL
-355 AADLQALGVNVAAIV
+355 AADLQSLGVNVAAIV
-370 DEREHNACSSP
+370 DERDHNACSSP
-381 YRDGLANIG
+381 YRDGLANAGI
-390 VPVFY
+390 PVFY
-395 RHTIRE
+395 RHTILE
-401 AIGSSAVSGA
+401 AIGSSAVRGA
-411 KIVRLDGRGEIAPAT
+411 KIARLNERGDISPAT
-426 TQVLQCDL
+426 TQSLQCDL

-445 ELLYMAG
+445 ELAYMAG

-458 ADRAETVPVSTPPG
+458 EDRGEMLPAFTPPG

-480 GIHAVDSQIT
+480 GIHAVDSQIDAAQQT
-490 EAWQAGSNAATF
+490 GSNAAAF
-502 AGFGEFDELA
+502 AGFSEFDESTARSSHVL
-512 AQASDISEPRRT
+512 EPRRT
-524 SERVCV
+524 SERVCI

-543 VTDEDVET
+543 VTDADVET

-557 DSIELLKRYST
+557 NSIELLKRYST

-577 MCSMNTIHLCARANG
+577 MCSMNTLHLCARANSW
-592 RTVQET
+592 TVQET

-604 PPIAPVTLGAL
+604 PPATPVTLGAL
-615 AGQNVEPVQTT
+615 AGQNMEPVQTT
-626 PIHQWHLDHGANMMV
+626 PIHQWHLDQGAHMMV

-655 AEAVCVRKQGGLI
+655 AEALCVRDRVGLI

-677 LTGPGVPKL
+677 LTGPGVPEL
-686 LERIYTNQWHNLRV
+686 LERIYINQWRDLRV

-720 CAHLKDE
+720 CAHLRKD

-738 TAVFEWLQWWLQ
+738 TTIFEWLQWWLQ

-765 YAAFNLAG
+765 YSAFNLAG
-773 PQSRTVLEKL
+773 PQSRAVLEKL
-783 TARNLANKAFPY
+783 TERNLANKAFPY

-805 VPCQLLRI
+805 VTCRLLRI
-813 GFTGELAYEVHCPS
+813 GFTGELSYEVHCPS

-837 MDVGRELGIAPF
+837 MDAGREFGIVPF
-849 GLEAQR
+849 GVEAQR
-855 ILRLEKG
+855 ILRLEKA

-896 SLMRISAEG
+896 SLMRIFAEG

-916 DPDVVPAEGLQVVA
+916 DPDVVPAEGLQIVA
-930 PEVDGRLKIIGWVTS
+930 PEADGRLEIIGWVTS
-945 SRFSPTLEEAI
+945 SRFSPTLEEGI

-961 PADLASQNGASF
+961 PTDIASQNGAPF
-973 TIRMGGDLK
+973 TIRMDGYLK
-982 AAHVHHGAFY
+982 EARVHHGAFY
-992 DPSGERLRM
+992 DPDGERLRT

>member
-1 MRDGVSPHFAI
+1 MR
-12 IYQVSGAVI
+12 
-21 GELMQT
+21 T
-27 EQDTLKTT
+27 EQATLKTT
-35 PNRLHPKQGEVIDRS
+35 PNRLHPIKGEAIDRS
-50 TTIRFTFDGVKYIA
+50 TTIRFTFDGVEYTA

-77 GVKVLSRSFKYHR
+77 GIKVLSRSFKYHR

-105 VQIGDEPNVR
+105 VQIGTEPNVR
-115 ACMRSVEAG
+115 ACTRPVEAG
-124 MDVRAQN
+124 MDVRPQN

-142 LTQLGSRLMP
+142 LTQLGSRFTP

-158 TFIRPKKLWPLYEH
+158 TFIRPQKLWPLYEH

-183 DIDTPS
+183 NLDTPL
-189 GKFDKQYLHTDVVV
+189 GEFDKQYLHTDVVV
-203 VGSGPAGISAALG
+203 VGGGPAGISAALG
-216 AAEGGAQVLLF
+216 AAEAGAQVLLF

-232 LGGHLRFTVPLHSS
+232 LGGHLRFTVPLEPSS
-246 LPSQVSKDLPELLE
+246 ATQAATDLPELLE
-260 ALSQQPNVT
+260 AIGQHPNITVL
-269 AFTDTSVLGWY
+269 TDTSVLGWY

-287 AKGARLF
+287 VRGRRLF

-326 AAQRLLHLF
+326 AVQRLLHLF
-335 GVLPGR
+335 GVLPGK
-341 QVVIVTANE
+341 QVAIVTANE
-350 DGWDV
+350 DGWDL
-355 AADLQALGVNVAAIV
+355 AADLQSLGVNVAAIV
-370 DEREHNACSSP
+370 DERDHNACSSP
-381 YRDGLANIG
+381 YRDGLANAGI
-390 VPVFY
+390 PVFY
-395 RHTIRE
+395 RHTILE
-401 AIGSSAVSGA
+401 AIGSSAVRRA
-411 KIVRLDGRGEIAPAT
+411 KIARLNERGDISPAT
-426 TQVLQCDL
+426 TQSLQCDL

-445 ELLYMAG
+445 ELAYMAG
-452 GKSEYS
+452 AKSEYS
-458 ADRAETVPVSTPPG
+458 EDRGEMLPAFTPPG

-480 GIHAVDSQIT
+480 GIHAVDSQIDAAQQT
-490 EAWQAGSNAATF
+490 GSNAAAF
-502 AGFGEFDELA
+502 AGFGEFDEST
-512 AQASDISEPRRT
+512 AQLSGVSEPRRT
-524 SERVCV
+524 SKRVCV

-557 DSIELLKRYST
+557 NSIELLKRYST

-592 RTVQET
+592 WAVQET

-604 PPIAPVTLGAL
+604 PPATPVTLGAL
-615 AGQNVEPVQTT
+615 AGQNMEPVQTT
-626 PIHQWHLDHGANMMV
+626 PIHQWHLDHGASMMV
-641 AGLWLRP
+641 AGLWLRS

-655 AEAVCVRKQGGLI
+655 VEAVGVRERVGLI

-677 LTGPGVPKL
+677 LTGPGVPEL
-686 LERIYTNQWHNLRV
+686 LERIYTNQWRNLRV
-700 GRVRYG
+700 GRIRYG

-738 TAVFEWLQWWLQ
+738 TAVFEGLQWWLQ
-750 SGWGEGVHLTDLTDT
+750 SGWGDGIHLTDLTDT
-765 YAAFNLAG
+765 YSAFNLAG
-773 PQSRTVLEKL
+773 PQSRAVLEKL
-783 TARNLANKAFPY
+783 TERNLANKAFPY

-805 VPCQLLRI
+805 VPCRLLRL
-813 GFTGELAYEVHCPS
+813 GFTGELSYEVHCPS

-837 MDVGRELGIAPF
+837 MDAGSEFGIAPF
-849 GLEAQR
+849 GVEAQR

-877 SANMAWAVKL
+877 SANIAWAVKL
-887 NKPDFLGKP
+887 DKPDFLGKP
-896 SLMRISAEG
+896 SLMRISTEG

-916 DPDVVPAEGLQVVA
+916 EPDVVPAEGLQIVE
-930 PEVDGRLKIIGWVTS
+930 PEADGQLKIVGWVTS

-973 TIRMGGDLK
+973 TIRMDGHLTE
-982 AAHVHHGAFY
+982 ARVHHGAFY
-992 DPSGERLRM
+992 DSDGERLRT

>member
-1 MRDGVSPHFAI
+1 MR
-12 IYQVSGAVI
+12 
-21 GELMQT
+21 T
-27 EQDTLKTT
+27 EQATLKTT
-35 PNRLHPKQGEVIDRS
+35 PNRLHPKQGEAIDRS
-50 TTIRFTFDGVKYIA
+50 TTIRFTFDGVEHTA

-115 ACMRSVEAG
+115 ACMRPVEAG

-142 LTQLGSRLMP
+142 LTQLGSRFMP

-158 TFIRPKKLWPLYEH
+158 TFIRPQRLWPLYEH

-183 DIDTPS
+183 SPDTPP

-203 VGSGPAGISAALG
+203 VGGGPAGISAALG
-216 AAEGGAQVLLF
+216 AAEAGAGVLVF
-227 DENSA
+227 EENSA
-232 LGGHLRFTVPLHSS
+232 LGGHLRFTVPLQST
-246 LPSQVSKDLPELLE
+246 PTTQVPKDLPELLE
-260 ALSQQPNVT
+260 GLNQQPNLTVL
-269 AFTDTSVLGWY
+269 TDTSVLGWY

-287 AKGARLF
+287 VRGRRLF

-326 AAQRLLHLF
+326 AVQRLLHLF
-335 GVLPGR
+335 GVLPGK
-341 QVVIVTANE
+341 QVAIVTANE
-350 DGWDV
+350 DGWDL
-355 AADLQALGVNVAAIV
+355 AADLQSLGVNVAAIV
-370 DEREHNACSSP
+370 DERDHNACSSP
-381 YRDGLANIG
+381 YRDGLANAGI
-390 VPVFY
+390 PVFY
-395 RHTIRE
+395 RHTILE
-401 AIGSSAVSGA
+401 ASGSSAVRGA
-411 KIVRLDGRGEIAPAT
+411 KIARLNERGDISPAT
-426 TQVLQCDL
+426 TQSLQCDL

-445 ELLYMAG
+445 ELAYMAG

-458 ADRAETVPVSTPPG
+458 KDRGEMLPAFTPPG

-480 GIHAVDSQIT
+480 GIHAVDSQIDAAQQT
-490 EAWQAGSNAATF
+490 GSNAAAF
-502 AGFGEFDELA
+502 AGFGEFDESTARSSYVL
-512 AQASDISEPRRT
+512 EPRRT

-543 VTDEDVET
+543 VTDADVET

-557 DSIELLKRYST
+557 NSIELLKRYST

-577 MCSMNTIHLCARANG
+577 MCSMNTLHLCARANSW
-592 RTVQET
+592 TVQET

-604 PPIAPVTLGAL
+604 PPATPVTLGAL
-615 AGQNVEPVQTT
+615 AGQNMEPVQTT
-626 PIHQWHLDHGANMMV
+626 PIHQWHLDQGAHMMV
-641 AGLWLRP
+641 AGLWMRP

-655 AEAVCVRKQGGLI
+655 AEALCVRDRVGLI

-677 LTGPGVPKL
+677 LTGPGVPEL
-686 LERIYTNQWHNLRV
+686 LERIYINQWRDLRV

-720 CAHLKDE
+720 CAHLRKD

-738 TAVFEWLQWWLQ
+738 TTIFEWLQWWLQ

-765 YAAFNLAG
+765 YSAFNLAG
-773 PQSRTVLEKL
+773 PQSRAVLEKL
-783 TARNLANKAFPY
+783 TERNLANKAFPY

-805 VPCQLLRI
+805 VTCRLLRI
-813 GFTGELAYEVHCPS
+813 GFTGELSYEVHCPS

-837 MDVGRELGIAPF
+837 MDAGREFGIVPF
-849 GLEAQR
+849 GVEAQR
-855 ILRLEKG
+855 ILRLEKA

-896 SLMRISAEG
+896 SLMRIFAEG

-916 DPDVVPAEGLQVVA
+916 DPDVVPAEGLQIVA
-930 PEVDGRLKIIGWVTS
+930 PEVDGRLEIIGWVTS
-945 SRFSPTLEEAI
+945 SRFSPTLEEGI

-961 PADLASQNGASF
+961 PADIASQNGESF
-973 TIRMGGDLK
+973 TIRMDGYLK
-982 AAHVHHGAFY
+982 EARVHHGAFY
-992 DPSGERLRM
+992 DPDGERLRT